1 MKYLL
6 TLLLAAVFSSAAFS
20 QSEVKIGNQIWMSK
34 NLDVDRF
41 RNGDV
46 IPEVKNA
53 KQWRKAGKNKKAVF
67 CYYEYD
73 SKNGKVYGKLYNWF
87 AVNDPR
93 GLAPAGFHVPSDA
106 EWTVLTEFI
115 GGEYVAGEKLKSTS
129 GWANGGNG
137 NGDNSS
143 GFNGLPG
150 GLCNFDGY
158 FDDVADYGYFW
169 SSSEDSACN
178 AWYRDLANNNAR
190 VGRSSGYKYN
200 GLSVRC
206 LRD

>member
-20 QSEVKIGNQIWMSK
+20 QSEVKIGKQIWMTK
-34 NLDVDRF
+34 NLDVSIF
-41 RNGDV
+41 RNGGTIRHASTKEDWQDAASKG
-46 IPEVKNA
+46 EGA
-53 KQWRKAGKNKKAVF
+53 W
-67 CYYEYD
+67 CYYNYD
-73 SKNGKVYGKLYNWF
+73 PKNGEKYGKLYNWY
-87 AVNDPR
+87 AVKNSR
-93 GLAPAGFHVPSDA
+93 GLAPKGYHIPSDA
-106 EWTVLTEFI
+106 EWTILTEFL

-137 NGDNSS
+137 DNSS

-150 GLCNFDGY
+150 GYCGYDGL
-158 FDDVADYGYFW
+158 FASMTEDGYFW
-169 SSSEDSACN
+169 SSSEYNTSG
-178 AWYRDLANNNAR
+178 AWGRSLSYSSPE
-190 VGRSSGYKYN
+190 VGRSFYYKYN